1 MKSDNRK
8 HGGKRKGSGRPATGT
23 DTMRGIRMPQ
33 TMYAAILKWAKAQP
47 DGPTFAEAVRRIISK
62 ALGL

>member
-23 DTMRGIRMPQ
+23 DPMRGIRMPPK
-33 TMYAAILKWAKAQP
+33 MYDTVLKWAKRQP
-47 DGPTFAEAVRRIISK
+47 DKPVFAEAVRRIISK